1 MAFGGLI
8 ITNLGK
14 NVLAKA
20 QLGNK
25 LEFTHVL
32 IGDGKYTGSYREIT
46 SLKNQLFKIPVSNV
60 KVDGNSC
67 VIEIDISNLELEEGY
82 YLREIGILVKQN
94 NKDTLYVYDNAGDD
108 AEFISKGGEAA
119 TIEKRLRFQ
128 LQISN
133 AEEIILKMQ
142 SVLYATQVDFEEL
155 VQKVETTFSGNAQIL
170 RNTNKNT
177 SLSTT
182 GMWENAIWRAG
193 GSGSGTRTRTVI
205 TDAVNPDIKY
215 GWRLERKDGAGALTV
230 TQASIPLISKEEYTI
245 SAYARKVSGE
255 PLLLLEYG
263 TNVSDAMELTSEWK
277 LYSFTFKANN
287 IGDIHFGI
295 FTDTVGVIEICG
307 EKLEVGNKA
316 TGYLASQY
324 DLPTVTTTQ
333 NGVMTAED
341 KVKLNGIATG
351 ANNYVH
357 PDSGATAGTYQRV
370 TVNTQ
375 GHVTGGNN
383 NTITIAEGG
392 TDSTTAQEARDKL
405 GVTEELKNLL
415 PGGTQILRNTNAE
428 IKEYPTTNAQG
439 LWKDGGWMR
448 SGGGTVE
455 TIAIIDA
462 PNPDIKWGRRVTS
475 INITQDCVYRQR
487 DLSTYPGQEYTF
499 SAYARHIS
507 GDNTIKLQHPA
518 NGAALRVRFK
528 AIEEWTRYE
537 VTFTAVS
544 ELVGIEYGMDS
555 TAIGVVEFCGEKL
568 EAGNKAT
575 DWSLSP
581 WDVEQAIASP
591 TNMQITGQLHLS
603 NITDIAG
610 TNPSESALVI
620 GNKIGSHIAFDDNE
634 IMAKSNA
641 TTPNRLVLNH
651 DGGEVHIGKD
661 GLRLD
666 GNLKMLN
673 TTKTRLNTVL
683 DLKTGDP
690 NGDGLLIG
698 TGGLMIIGGGES
710 SATFFNLG
718 TELPTSE
725 QLYLTSDEGVFLVSN
740 CQNINNRKTVLLSQA
755 GDLSPLRNG
764 EISLGRVDC
773 KFGEV
778 HANNF
783 RGNADSATK
792 LEKPI
797 TINGVALDGTAN
809 INVPLTNASTIG
821 ISSAFT
827 RNSRFTA
834 SNLAVF
840 ATGRVVNFN
849 ATISSSTTGTL
860 SNILLYSITNADY
873 LPETTANI
881 IGINQ
886 STGATYLLN
895 VDPILERIRFA
906 SLNMNSTY
914 AANQTITIT
923 GSWVTKPFPMTSSIT
938 A

>member
-462 PNPDIKWGRRVTS
+462 PNPGIKWGRRVTS

-499 SAYARHIS
+499 SAYARYIS

-518 NGAALRVRFK
+518 NGASLRVRFK
-528 AIEEWTRYE
+528 ATENWTRYE
-537 VTFTAVS
+537 VTFTAVGT
-544 ELVGIEYGMDS
+544 VVAIEYGMDS
-555 TAIGVVEFCGEKL
+555 TSIGTVEFCGEKL
-568 EAGNKAT
+568 EVGNKAT
-575 DWSLSP
+575 DWSPSP
-581 WDVEQAIASP
+581 WDVEQLTNNAMENAINNAYPSTLDRIDLTGRTTNIDNLNLAGGSPRIIKYICRTDGGTANITGDLPVKQAFILDVELLRYASTTDYVTRQTLTLYENATIRFRTCRNGVWSNWRNIYDSTGLPPSNAAPRIAGIASAGVENNYSRGDHVHP
-591 TNMQITGQLHLS
+591 AQTTISGN
-603 NITDIAG
+603 AG
-610 TNPSESALVI
+610 T
-620 GNKIGSHIAFDDNE
+620 
-634 IMAKSNA
+634 
-641 TTPNRLVLNH
+641 
-651 DGGEVHIGKD
+651 
-661 GLRLD
+661 
-666 GNLKMLN
+666 
-673 TTKTRLNTVL
+673 
-683 DLKTGDP
+683 
-690 NGDGLLIG
+690 
-698 TGGLMIIGGGES
+698 
-710 SATFFNLG
+710 
-718 TELPTSE
+718 
-725 QLYLTSDEGVFLVSN
+725 
-740 CQNINNRKTVLLSQA
+740 
-755 GDLSPLRNG
+755 
-764 EISLGRVDC
+764 
-773 KFGEV
+773 
-778 HANNF
+778 
-783 RGNADSATK
+783 ATK
-792 LEKPI
+792 LQ
-797 TINGVALDGTAN
+797 TARMINGVAFDGTNN
-809 INVPLTNASTIG
+809 ISLPLATTTGSGLMSAADKTKLNKITNNRTTYSGSLVDCPNNSTATLFQRSLGAGVYLFNCMLASNAVGSTGRITVSIEVGSTVVARWQGDASKEQTIVT
-821 ISSAFT
+821 IPAQTSQSSAFT
-827 RNSRFTA
+827 VTVK
-834 SNLAVF
+834 LYQ
-840 ATGRVVNFN
+840 
-849 ATISSSTTGTL
+849 TTGVTR
-860 SNILLYSITNADY
+860 NAQVQGFDAIK
-873 LPETTANI
+873 LQDA
-881 IGINQ
+881 
-886 STGATYLLN
+886 
-895 VDPILERIRFA
+895 
-906 SLNMNSTY
+906 
-914 AANQTITIT
+914 
-923 GSWVTKPFPMTSSIT
+923 
-938 A
+938 